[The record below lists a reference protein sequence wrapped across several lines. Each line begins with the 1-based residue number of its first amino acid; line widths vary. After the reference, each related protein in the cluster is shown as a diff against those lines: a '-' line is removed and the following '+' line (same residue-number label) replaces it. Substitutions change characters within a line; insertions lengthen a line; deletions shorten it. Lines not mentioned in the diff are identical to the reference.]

1 MDTRL
6 KRIVQDAK
14 VADHRIWNQVVG
26 VYVESEQVT
35 RVENCFAYMFTNLG
49 DTIAFVN
56 GIVIFP
62 SATPLTA
69 LGDSRSMS
77 GHLLDLYKG
86 NLTLAFAAPVGANPK
101 VEIIQLFYAE
111 QTIR

>member
-1 MDTRL
+1 MNTRI
-6 KRIVQDAK
+6 KRIEQDAK
-14 VADHRIWNQVVG
+14 IQDHRIWNQVVG
-26 VYVESEQVT
+26 IYTESSLIT
-35 RVENCFAYMFTNLG
+35 RVENCFAYMFTNIG

-56 GIVIFP
+56 GIVVFP
-62 SATPLTA
+62 SATPATA

-86 NLTLAFAAPVGANPK
+86 NITLSFQAPVNANPK

-111 QTIR
+111 QTV